1 MTICKRLKPLL
12 AALCIAAATPGT
24 AQELPPAPPVEA
36 VAGEKVTIP
45 FAPPLGTP
53 ITYAVRFERKRP
65 DGDSVTDFSQ
75 QLVFDKIDG
84 GYVLRLEMLTLIAGG
99 QRIDLTDP
107 RVLDEVPLGLRPY
120 LMSMTVELDDS
131 GAMVRMRDWDATR
144 KALRK
149 LPEAAAAMSDR
160 PLDDVQL
167 RVIRAILAPIMN
179 ASAKEAPG
187 IMIKGW
193 PDVLGYGG
201 AAFVPGETVETDT
214 QVNGGMLPEPI
225 PAVVQGSLTRTP
237 AGELR
242 LLQSTLADPE
252 AMRAA
257 TAKLAE
263 RLRAQYRRKDEADP
277 QDANASISITDDL
290 DIAFDP
296 VTGLPVTARLA
307 RITNV
312 MTDTESQLRGEITTI
327 RRLGP

>member
-1 MTICKRLKPLL
+1 MTICKSCKPLL

-24 AQELPPAPPVEA
+24 AQEPPPAPTVGA
-36 VAGEKVTIP
+36 VAGEAVTIP

-53 ITYAVRFERKRP
+53 ITYAVRFERKRS

-75 QLVFDKIDG
+75 RLVFDKIDG
-84 GYVLRLEMLTLIAGG
+84 GYVLRLEMLALIAGG
-99 QRIDLTDP
+99 QRTDLTDP

-120 LMSMTVELDDS
+120 LMAMTVELDDT

-144 KALRK
+144 QALRK

-160 PLDDVQL
+160 RLDDVQL

-193 PDVLGYGG
+193 PDVLGFGG
-201 AAFVPGETVETDT
+201 AAFVPGETTETDT
-214 QVNGGMLPEPI
+214 QVAGGIFPEPI
-225 PAVVQGSLTRTP
+225 PAVLRSSLTRTP

-242 LLQSTLADPE
+242 LVQSTLIDPE
-252 AMRAA
+252 EMRAA
-257 TAKLAE
+257 TVKLAE
-263 RLRAQYRRKDEADP
+263 RVRALKPDKGATASE
-277 QDANASISITDDL
+277 DATGSISMTDDV

-296 VTGLPVTARLA
+296 VTGLPATARLA
-307 RITNV
+307 RITRV
-312 MTDTESQLRGEITTI
+312 TTGTEEQLRGEITTI

>member
-1 MTICKRLKPLL
+1 MTICKSRKTLL

-24 AQELPPAPPVEA
+24 AQEPPPAPSVEA
-36 VAGEKVTIP
+36 VAGETVTIP

-53 ITYAVRFERKRP
+53 VTYAVRFERKRS

-75 QLVFDKIDG
+75 RLVFDKIDG

-99 QRIDLTDP
+99 QRTDLTDP
-107 RVLDEVPLGLRPY
+107 RVLDEVPVGLRPY
-120 LMSMTVELDDS
+120 LMAMTVELDAS

-144 KALRK
+144 KALRQ

-160 PLDDVQL
+160 PVDDVQL
-167 RVIRAILAPIMN
+167 TMIRRVLAPIMN
-179 ASAKEAPG
+179 ASAEEAPD
-187 IMIKGW
+187 IMIRGW
-193 PDVLGYGG
+193 PGVLGFGG

-214 QVNGGMLPEPI
+214 QITGGMLPEPI

-242 LLQSTLADPE
+242 LFQSTLIDPE
-252 AMRAA
+252 DMRAA
-257 TAKLAE
+257 TVKLVE
-263 RLRAQYRRKDEADP
+263 RLRAQNPEKGDTAS
-277 QDANASISITDDL
+277 QDANASISMTDDV

-296 VTGLPVTARLA
+296 LTGLPVTARLT
-307 RITNV
+307 RITRV
-312 MTDTESQLRGEITTI
+312 MTDSESQLRGEITTI